1 MGKSVGTAVGA
12 GLGSALI
19 VGAGVG
25 VLPIY
30 PPDTQTAQ
38 TGNSEGNGRESEQ
51 TRKTRTIIRRR
62 SDALK
67 ARARVTIK
75 LPRDFR
81 VRVAAADHE
90 PCAHIGKAL
99 KHARAVPIRKSPA
112 RH

>member
-1 MGKSVGTAVGA
+1 MSIYVDTFGTGKLEGAAVGAPVGKDEGRGKGKAVGAALGKSVGTAVGA
-12 GLGSALI
+12 ELGGVLI

-38 TGNSEGNGRESEQ
+38 RGNSEGNGRESEQ

-75 LPRDFR
+75 LP
-81 VRVAAADHE
+81 
-90 PCAHIGKAL
+90 
-99 KHARAVPIRKSPA
+99 
-112 RH
+112 